1 MKKFK
6 PLKPEHK
13 VVREKEKYASAE
25 EKALN
30 KNVALAYAEEKLE
43 DSLYQRIYKS
53 YNILKWTQL
62 GILIGGIVLAI
73 LIYILAPDVMVDGTK
88 SFKGYTVALF
98 ILFYVVIVLPIGLI
112 GSSYTIGR
120 LWTTYVKWFRT
131 TGSTIPQLYKI
142 LNLQYTDAAVR
153 AAKRVNNKNKNVFKP

>member
-6 PLKPEHK
+6 PIKPEHK

-25 EKALN
+25 ANALH

-53 YNILKWTQL
+53 YNVLKWTQI
-62 GILIGGIVLAI
+62 GILIAGVVMAILVYILIPNVLIDGKSLRGYMAALAI
-73 LIYILAPDVMVDGTK
+73 LV
-88 SFKGYTVALF
+88 
-98 ILFYVVIVLPIGLI
+98 YVVIILPVGML
-112 GSSYTIGR
+112 GSSFTIGK

-131 TGSTIPQLYKI
+131 TGSTIPQLYEI
-142 LNLQYTDAAVR
+142 LHLEYTDAAVR
-153 AAKRVNNKNKNVFKP
+153 AAKRVNNRNKNVFKP